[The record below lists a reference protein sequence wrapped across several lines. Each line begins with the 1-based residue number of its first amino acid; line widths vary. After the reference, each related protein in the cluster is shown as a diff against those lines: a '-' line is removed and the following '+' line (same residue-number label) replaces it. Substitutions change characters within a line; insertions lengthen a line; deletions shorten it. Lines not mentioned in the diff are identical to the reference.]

1 MRKIFIIV
9 ACLAG
14 ALALGFGYYFL
25 GGSAAPE
32 IQGGG
37 ARAEAPARIPP
48 AGWHE
53 YRSERYILS
62 LFYPENIRVE
72 EYDEGGGATTITFQ
86 DTSSG
91 QGFQIFI
98 VPYNES
104 LITEERFYADVP
116 SGVRENV
123 EDTTLDGVRA
133 VTFNSLDERLG
144 ETREIWVIRNGY
156 LYEITT
162 FKGVGT
168 WFALIIQSWRF
179 LL

>member
-48 AGWHE
+48 AGYAE
-53 YRSERYILS
+53 YYSTQYRFS
-62 LFYPENIRVE
+62 LFYPESLSVE
-72 EYDEGGGATTITFQ
+72 EYDESGGAATLTLQ
-86 DTSSG
+86 NAAEAWG
-91 QGFQIFI
+91 LQIFV
-98 VPYNES
+98 VPYNEP
-104 LITEERFYADVP
+104 LITEERFRADVP

-144 ETREIWVIRNGY
+144 ETREIWAIHNGY
-156 LYEITT
+156 LFEITT
-162 FKGVGT
+162 FRGVGN
-168 WFALIIQSWRF
+168 WFAPIIQSWRF